1 MRISEHE
8 LDVNISERWSTAVKG
23 IRLTG
28 KIYIQ
33 TQRWTEEVGAQV
45 HGEPCRRWQVQL
57 DTKKN
62 SELGSVKVEQ
72 EKLREV
78 FFFLCF
84 VRLKVISDNILHIV
98 NREKQL
104 TWDIHILLYFCIK
117 IRRERRRYTG
127 LNHRGILVWN
137 LIIQCHKSSFSRF
150 INYIVFLV
158 HGLQFLF
165 KKSVKSSLSLTSK
178 HDAQDCHLINTP
190 RIIYRKCTSII

>member
-1 MRISEHE
+1 MEKYLKTIIHYFYDYYYHFYLILRRIWSLMAMTRMSTTARLDSEHEEIGRARHWRFEKYAVRISERE

-33 TQRWTEEVGAQV
+33 TQRWTEEVGARI

-78 FFFLCF
+78 FFFS
-84 VRLKVISDNILHIV
+84 V
-98 NREKQL
+98 
-104 TWDIHILLYFCIK
+104 FC
-117 IRRERRRYTG
+117 
-127 LNHRGILVWN
+127 
-137 LIIQCHKSSFSRF
+137 
-150 INYIVFLV
+150 
-158 HGLQFLF
+158 
-165 KKSVKSSLSLTSK
+165 
-178 HDAQDCHLINTP
+178 
-190 RIIYRKCTSII
+190 SIESNFW

>member
-1 MRISEHE
+1 MEKYLKTIIHYFYDYYYHFLPYSTQDGDDKDEYDGELDSEHEEIGRARHWRFEKYAVRISEHE

-33 TQRWTEEVGAQV
+33 TQRWTEEVGARI

-78 FFFLCF
+78 FFFS
-84 VRLKVISDNILHIV
+84 V
-98 NREKQL
+98 
-104 TWDIHILLYFCIK
+104 FC
-117 IRRERRRYTG
+117 
-127 LNHRGILVWN
+127 
-137 LIIQCHKSSFSRF
+137 
-150 INYIVFLV
+150 
-158 HGLQFLF
+158 
-165 KKSVKSSLSLTSK
+165 
-178 HDAQDCHLINTP
+178 
-190 RIIYRKCTSII
+190 SIESNFW

>member
-1 MRISEHE
+1 MEKYLKTIIHYFYYYYYHFLPYSTQDGDDKDEYDGELDSEHEEIGRARHWRFEKYAVRISERE
-8 LDVNISERWSTAVKG
+8 LNVNISERWSTAVKG
-23 IRLTG
+23 IHLTG

-45 HGEPCRRWQVQL
+45 HGEPCRCWQVQL

-117 IRRERRRYTG
+117 IRERDVDTQ
-127 LNHRGILVWN
+127 V
-137 LIIQCHKSSFSRF
+137 
-150 INYIVFLV
+150 
-158 HGLQFLF
+158 
-165 KKSVKSSLSLTSK
+165 
-178 HDAQDCHLINTP
+178 
-190 RIIYRKCTSII
+190 

>member
-1 MRISEHE
+1 MAMTRMSTTVRLDSEHEEIGRARHWRFEKYAVRISERE
-8 LDVNISERWSTAVKG
+8 LNVNISERWSTAVKG

-98 NREKQL
+98 TQREA
-104 TWDIHILLYFCIK
+104 INMG
-117 IRRERRRYTG
+117 YT
-127 LNHRGILVWN
+127 
-137 LIIQCHKSSFSRF
+137 
-150 INYIVFLV
+150 YIVIFL
-158 HGLQFLF
+158 H
-165 KKSVKSSLSLTSK
+165 KNKERET
-178 HDAQDCHLINTP
+178 
-190 RIIYRKCTSII
+190 